1 MEQADTAAATGGS
14 AGAFVFHSRPR
25 CSLTR
30 AEERLVF
37 TSLAALCLG
46 LAIGVAALG
55 YWPVLPFAG
64 AEVAFLAWALKTL
77 RRREHDFETLTV
89 DGDSVVLEWR
99 CGRQAGRRT
108 MNRQWVRVVCE
119 CSARGRNCRLC
130 LRSHGRETEV
140 GLYLSDEARL
150 QLAASLI
157 HRLQGIEPPEQRA
170 RTTITTSREDG
181 DTR

>member
-1 MEQADTAAATGGS
+1 MGGS

-30 AEERLVF
+30 AEERLLF
-37 TSLAALCLG
+37 TSLAALSLG
-46 LAIGVAALG
+46 LALGLAALG

-64 AEVAFLAWALKTL
+64 VEVAFLGWALKTL
-77 RRREHDFETLTV
+77 RSREHDFETLTV

-99 CGRQAGRRT
+99 SGRQTGRRT
-108 MNRQWVRVVCE
+108 MNRQWVRVVCD

-157 HRLQGIEPPEQRA
+157 RRLQGTETPEQRA

>member
-1 MEQADTAAATGGS
+1 MEQADTAGAARGS
-14 AGAFVFHSRPR
+14 GGAFVFHSRPR

-30 AEERLVF
+30 AGERLVF
-37 TSLAALCLG
+37 TSLAALCLAV
-46 LAIGVAALG
+46 AIVFAARG

-64 AEVAFLAWALKTL
+64 VELAFLAWALKTL
-77 RRREHDFETLTV
+77 RSRAHDFESLTV
-89 DGDSVVLEWR
+89 DGDSVVLTWR
-99 CGRQAGRRT
+99 CGRHTGRRT

-150 QLAASLI
+150 HLAASLI
-157 HRLQGIEPPEQRA
+157 QRLQGTETPEPRA